1 MIGLSRYLFLIVCS
15 LIGTAAICRAQNA
28 TEQVIADSTVSVEAP
43 VLDSSLI
50 GVNVFSVVEVNQP
63 DEVRNA
69 FHRYVENN
77 KERKLSGYRVRIF
90 FDNSQD
96 ARARSEEIAREFAAE
111 HPSIKVYRSHISPYF
126 KVTVGDFRSKIEA
139 TAFAKSISD
148 RYTSVFLVKENIQ
161 YPEI

>member
-1 MIGLSRYLFLIVCS
+1 MTGMSKHLILAIFLLTGVFA
-15 LIGTAAICRAQNA
+15 LCRAQNA
-28 TEQVIADSTVSVEAP
+28 TEQIVVDSTVSVAAP
-43 VLDSSLI
+43 LLDSSLV
-50 GVNVFSVVEVNQP
+50 GTDMFSVVEVNQS
-63 DEVRNA
+63 DEVRSA
-69 FHRYVENN
+69 FDRYVERNRD
-77 KERKLSGYRVRIF
+77 RKLSGYRVRIF

-96 ARARSEEIAREFAAE
+96 ARARSEEIAREFAAS
-111 HPSIKVYRSHISPYF
+111 HPSVKVYRSHISPYF

>member
-1 MIGLSRYLFLIVCS
+1 MSRHLILVVCLLAETFAFCS
-15 LIGTAAICRAQNA
+15 AQNA
-28 TEQVIADSTVSVEAP
+28 TEQVIVDSTVSVAAP
-43 VLDSSLI
+43 LLDSSLV
-50 GVNVFSVVEVNQP
+50 GMDMFSVIEVNQP
-63 DEVRNA
+63 DDVKEA
-69 FHRYVENN
+69 FQRYVERNRD
-77 KERKLSGYRVRIF
+77 RKFTGYRVRIF

-96 ARARSEEIAREFAAE
+96 ARTRSEEIAREFATA
-111 HPSIKVYRSHISPYF
+111 HPSVKVYRSHISPYF